1 MAERGIPDARFAAK
15 CPASRSRTRGALPLH
30 GSGCYALAA
39 GQEAGGD
46 SRGRQSAALLVV
58 RPKGGYGGWNDR
70 YLDLRVDDS
79 KNTKDSENL
88 GVLGVLVVIFR
99 IYSTSLATRTIV
111 GGCRSMLA

>member
-1 MAERGIPDARFAAK
+1 MPLSREFEAFVLEQFRRVADITPKRMFGGMGVYSHDAHFAIL
-15 CPASRSRTRGALPLH
+15 SDDTV
-30 GSGCYALAA
+30 Y
-39 GQEAGGD
+39 
-46 SRGRQSAALLVV
+46 
-58 RPKGGYGGWNDR
+58 
-70 YLDLRVDDS
+70 LRVDDS

>member
-1 MAERGIPDARFAAK
+1 MPVF
-15 CPASRSRTRGALPLH
+15 PPNASHQGVAPGAH
-30 GSGCYALAA
+30 YHYKGSSCYALAA

-79 KNTKDSENL
+79 PQPVAAL
-88 GVLGVLVVIFR
+88 GELLKLHRLYLNKSNPQDLLPDIR
-99 IYSTSLATRTIV
+99 A
-111 GGCRSMLA
+111 